1 MKAKPMLSGSQLRQY
16 LHIST
21 RKLKYL
27 MDHNY
32 IPHEDTGQATYRYR
46 VRWEDAV
53 AFKQRMDTDCPP
65 SRIDGQ
71 KETRYNGKEG
81 RQRR

>member
-1 MKAKPMLSGSQLRQY
+1 MKPKPMLSGSQLRQY

-53 AFKQRMDTDCPP
+53 AFKL
-65 SRIDGQ
+65 SLIHI
-71 KETRYNGKEG
+71 
-81 RQRR
+81 